1 MHPAFAP
8 SKQIEQPGGFGET
21 DVMHEQSS
29 KIPSCLQR
37 DHDLLTEKE
46 AADYLRIKTRQ
57 LYNWRMAGLIP
68 FMRIGRAIRFRK
80 SSIDHALSRMTH
92 GQ

>member
-1 MHPAFAP
+1 
-8 SKQIEQPGGFGET
+8 
-21 DVMHEQSS
+21 MHEQSS
-29 KIPSCLQR
+29 KNPNRLEW
-37 DHDLLTEKE
+37 DHDIMTERE

-80 SSIDHALSRMTH
+80 SSIDNALARMTR